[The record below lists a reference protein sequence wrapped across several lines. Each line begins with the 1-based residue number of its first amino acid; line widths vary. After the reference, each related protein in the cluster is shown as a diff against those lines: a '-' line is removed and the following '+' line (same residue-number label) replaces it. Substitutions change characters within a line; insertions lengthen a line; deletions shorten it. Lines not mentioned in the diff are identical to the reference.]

1 MKYLYKT
8 ILLSLISLN
17 TTADVGD
24 VYFCSTIKHT
34 EIAADGEVTN
44 YAPTT
49 FKFKVEEDEVKFGKT
64 HVIDSSLPYKINH
77 LLIPDK
83 TLPKNWLDFEFRAE
97 TRFSRVE
104 FHYGKKLHFTT
115 SYPNGIRAFIA
126 DCEVFK

>member
-1 MKYLYKT
+1 MKYL
-8 ILLSLISLN
+8 LALSFLWLTSQSA
-17 TTADVGD
+17 TADVGD

-104 FHYGKKLHFTT
+104 FHYEKKLHFTT